1 MTRPPLALR
10 VASLAALVMSALLAG
25 ASIAAADEGVR
36 IRVERI
42 DTLQYPTMRIVAT
55 VLDSAGRPVRGLSAS
70 DLVLKEDGIPV
81 PARVDLA
88 SDAAPVALAFVLD
101 ASGSMAGGP
110 LQEAV
115 NATISLAQRLAPRDQ
130 AALITFREDVAIGQ
144 ALSADKGAVTAAA
157 RRIVPD
163 RTPLASWRAFDE
175 ALAAAGDEL
184 LKAAAG
190 SRGAIV
196 LVTDGFDP
204 SSTAVQ
210 RANAVAQSRASLYPI
225 YTVAVGAQLDR
236 ATFQGIA
243 DASGGQ
249 SFFAPSAAQLTG
261 AYASLSEQILTQ
273 YSVAYFSTIL
283 GKPGEGRQVRLQVMR
298 SGAVIAETTVG
309 YSVPVSSGLVPAT
322 PKATAAPTSAPSA
335 KPVAEPRLPAEHRD
349 LPTAL
354 NAGAALGALPPGL
367 AKDPAV
373 TVAVLGA
380 AAFFALFLFMINGVI
395 GSGTRVRMRLK
406 GFVPAAANAEGDGL
420 QPFRIRVIRAIL
432 TRAGRWFAQITPSAM
447 TTSTA
452 AALEQAG
459 HPLGLTAD
467 DFIGLRG
474 TASAG
479 ATLVLLVVTW
489 ALRAPPEMIAVA
501 ALAGVMLGYALPGMV
516 LRRLVLRR
524 KKDII
529 RALPSTVDM
538 IALSVEAGLT
548 FDGAIAQVVTRR
560 RNSLGDE
567 FRRLLLE
574 FQMGRPRKDAQ
585 RELARRCGVPEIG
598 RLMNVV
604 MQADALGAPLAKALA
619 DLALELRTKRR
630 QKAEEIARTAP
641 IKMLFP
647 MVGLIFPALFVV
659 IIGPA
664 VPRVMSLFTSIK

>member
-10 VASLAALVMSALLAG
+10 VVSLAALALSVLLAG
-25 ASIAAADEGVR
+25 TSLAAADDGVR

-42 DTLQYPTMRIVAT
+42 DTLQYPTMRIVAAVIDGT
-55 VLDSAGRPVRGLSAS
+55 GHPVRGLNAS
-70 DLVLKEDGIPV
+70 DLILKEDGIPV

-88 SDAAPVALAFVLD
+88 SDAAPVSLAFVLD

-110 LQEAV
+110 LQEAI
-115 NATISLAQRLAPRDQ
+115 NATISLTQRLGPRDQ
-130 AALITFREDVAIGQ
+130 AALITFRDGVDVGQ
-144 ALSADKGAVTAAA
+144 ALSGDKGAVTAAA

-163 RTPLASWRAFDE
+163 RTPLASWRAFDD
-175 ALAAAGDEL
+175 ALTAAGDQL
-184 LKAAAG
+184 LKAPAG

-204 SSTAVQ
+204 SSTPAQ
-210 RANAVAQSRASLYPI
+210 RTSAIAQSRASLYPN

-243 DASGGQ
+243 EASGGQ
-249 SFFAPSAAQLTG
+249 SFFAPSSAQLTS

-273 YSVAYFSTIL
+273 YSIAYFSTIL

-298 SGAVIAETTVG
+298 AGTVIAETTVG

-322 PKATAAPTSAPSA
+322 PKATAAPAVAPPA
-335 KPVAEPRLPAEHRD
+335 APAAEPQLPADRGI
-349 LPTAL
+349 PTSL

-380 AAFFALFLFMINGVI
+380 AAVFALFLFLINGVI
-395 GSGTRVRMRLK
+395 GSGTRVRMRLR
-406 GFVPAAANAEGDGL
+406 GFVPAATNGEADGA
-420 QPFRIRVIRAIL
+420 QPFRVRVIRAIL
-432 TRAGRWFAQITPSAM
+432 NGAGKRLAQITPNAM
-447 TTSTA
+447 TSSTA

-474 TASAG
+474 TSSAG
-479 ATLVLLVVTW
+479 ATLLLLIVTW
-489 ALRAPPEMIAVA
+489 ALRMPPEVVAIA
-501 ALAGVMLGYALPGMV
+501 ALLGVMLGYAVPGMV
-516 LRRLVLRR
+516 LRRLVQRR

-529 RALPSTVDM
+529 RTLPSTVDM
-538 IALSVEAGLT
+538 ITLSVEAGLT
-548 FDGAIAQVVTRR
+548 FDGAIAQVVSRR
-560 RNSLGDE
+560 HNALGDE

-619 DLALELRTKRR
+619 DLSLELRTKRR

-664 VPRVMSLFTSIK
+664 VPRVMSLFTSIH